1 MTGPH
6 LGDEVIL
13 IDDSVVVACSP
24 ADASACLDSP
34 AAIAAWFGARR
45 DGKRTTIPSPV
56 GDLELHRV
64 REDWRPAEGVLT
76 IDGSTGPVRFHAYFT
91 VRPSI
96 RPRPG
101 NYLHEVTELWVHVEL
116 GPAAGATGLAVAAR
130 AAIRRGLEHLR
141 LELDAVPD
149 SER

>member
-6 LGDEVIL
+6 VGDELIL

-24 ADASACLDSP
+24 PDASACLDSP
-34 AAIAAWFGARR
+34 EAIGAWFGARR
-45 DGKRTTIPSPV
+45 VGNRTTIPSPA
-56 GDLELHRV
+56 GDLELERE

-101 NYLHEVTELWVHVEL
+101 NHLHEVTELWVHVEL